1 MTTGEKIKFYRKKRG
16 LTLKELGLKA
26 GYMNRGD
33 VRIAQYENGS
43 RYPRLETLERIAKS
57 LDISACELI
66 VSDCIRCP
74 YRKKAGKREVLHHL
88 EDDLGYETDIK
99 RYEDSDEEGL
109 LYDNLD

>member
-16 LTLKELGLKA
+16 LTLKELGLKS
-26 GYMNRGD
+26 GYLNHGD

-57 LDISACELI
+57 LDISVSVLI
-66 VSDCIRCP
+66 EADCRRCP
-74 YRKKAGKREVLHHL
+74 YRKEAGKREVYHHL
-88 EDDLGYETDIK
+88 EDDLGYETDNK
-99 RYEDSDEEGL
+99 RYKDSEEEGF